1 MLPPNSLRVN
11 QVAGVRWS
19 EEFVVPPE
27 DFSTNNY
34 RDLHDTCGFRGSR
47 KVPGSE
53 KIESWGTGG
62 DGVVLTRSA

>member
-53 KIESWGTGG
+53 KIES
-62 DGVVLTRSA
+62 